1 MCMARETSSKRAK
14 DEIIVGYKWLYRRP
28 DGYESPL
35 YSGERYQENKW
46 CRATK
51 REKGKNVQWGFYA
64 YKTVNGA
71 YRHWMSGMSGRGVLV
86 KVELKEVMA
95 EGREIAYDDKGTISV
110 VRAKKMR
117 IIEEVPYK

>member
-1 MCMARETSSKRAK
+1 MCMKREKPSTRAK
-14 DEIIVGYKWLYRRP
+14 DAVIVGYKWMYRRP
-28 DGYESPL
+28 EGYESPL
-35 YSGERYQENKW
+35 YRGERYQENKW

-64 YKTVNGA
+64 YKTVKGA
-71 YRHWMSGMSGRGVLV
+71 CRHGLSGLGVLV

-110 VRAKKMR
+110 VRANKMR